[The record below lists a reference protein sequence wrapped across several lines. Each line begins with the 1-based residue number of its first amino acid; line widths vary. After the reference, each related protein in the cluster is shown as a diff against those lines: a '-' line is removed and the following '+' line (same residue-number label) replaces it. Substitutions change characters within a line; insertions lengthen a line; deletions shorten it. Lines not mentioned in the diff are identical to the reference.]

1 MAEPYLRIPLSEAE
15 AHRAE
20 LALTRTQRDFAWG
33 TLDEARAI
41 IALAAADDTGI
52 PLRQSVVH
60 EGFDPVEPIDVV
72 ATVKALVAEVLDL
85 SRKLDDAYYRT
96 ATLKIERDEAD
107 IAWRDQVKETT
118 KFADLYR
125 GTAESKAAGEAYKAR
140 NEERCACGHIRLEHI
155 GVRCMILGCGCRDL
169 DGIVADEAR
178 ASIAIDEGEDA
189 VSTVTDFDDL
199 PKHREAPPPTKKPA
213 PAAKPADTRAHVAT
227 RRDAHGRRFWD
238 GQTWVA
244 NLDGAIGFT
253 LDSWATTRKPRGS
266 RLVARDDV
274 PALLAED
281 AAKDAKKD
289 PP

>member
-1 MAEPYLRIPLSEAE
+1 MTDPILRIPLSEAE

-20 LALTRTQRDFAWG
+20 LAAARELAEHYRCVAADFTVGLNKA
-33 TLDEARAI
+33 LDVVDQCRAI
-41 IALAAADDTGI
+41 IADVANTEAGI

-60 EGFDPVEPIDVV
+60 YEHDPVEPIDVV
-72 ATVKALVAEVLDL
+72 ATVKALVAKVLDL

-125 GTAESKAAGEAYKAR
+125 GTVEGKEAGEAYKAR

-155 GVRCMILGCGCRDL
+155 GVRCMIQGCGCGSD
-169 DGIVADEAR
+169 VAD
-178 ASIAIDEGEDA
+178 DG
-189 VSTVTDFDDL
+189 VDL
-199 PKHREAPPPTKKPA
+199 PKHREAPPPPKKPA
-213 PAAKPADTRAHVAT
+213 PAAKPVDTRPHVAT
-227 RRDAHGRRFWD
+227 RRDAHGRRWWTGND
-238 GQTWVA
+238 WALG
-244 NLDGAIGFT
+244 GAAPALART
-253 LDSWATTRKPRGS
+253 LDEWKFGSGKPRGS
-266 RLVARDDV
+266 RLVAIDDV

-281 AAKDAKKD
+281 AAKDAAKD